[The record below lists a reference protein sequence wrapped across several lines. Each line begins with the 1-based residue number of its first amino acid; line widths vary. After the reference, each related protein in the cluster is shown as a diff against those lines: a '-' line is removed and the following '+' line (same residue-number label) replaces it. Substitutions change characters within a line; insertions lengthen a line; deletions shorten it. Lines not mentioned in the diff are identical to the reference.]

1 MELFLKLLR
10 AQCDRDTRTQVA
22 ARIGVSGASMDNYLR
37 RKQVPGGDVV
47 IRAMHAFPALRACAV
62 PPQQGSNSQ
71 RDARGLKVP
80 A

>member
-1 MELFLKLLR
+1 
-10 AQCDRDTRTQVA
+10 
-22 ARIGVSGASMDNYLR
+22 MDNYLR